1 MRGLFRFS
9 VSPFLRFVVAIM
21 LFSLSGTASAEEPL
35 VLQTLIDAA
44 LRNNHDVLIAESKW
58 RASTHKIVQ
67 AESLPDPMVMI
78 GYQNEGWNEYTFG
91 QMEGAQWM
99 YGLSQMFPF
108 PGKRS
113 LKGEMASQDAEG
125 AGEEYRAVRLRTIAR
140 VKELY
145 FDLFLAYRD
154 LDLVSD
160 KAALFSRIEA
170 AALGRYAAG
179 MAPQQEVL
187 MAQTEK
193 YMLAERETML
203 RQKVSS
209 TEAMLASVLGE
220 TPETPLARPAEPA
233 MTPFAYG
240 RDELIEAAMDRSP
253 EVRSRQRMQAAAQ
266 AKVRMAEKEYFPDMT
281 LAATVFKRSGEF
293 EDMWSVTATFNIPLY
308 WGTKRSTVA
317 ETMSQS
323 ESTRHDLAGTK
334 VMLTSG
340 IRDSYSMLKTAEKLM
355 DLYKQGLI
363 PKTSQDFE
371 SALTGYRSGKVEA
384 ITVINRLKILLD
396 YETLYWA
403 QFVEREKAIARLE
416 ALTAIA
422 EPAERRGE

>member
-1 MRGLFRFS
+1 MCGL
-9 VSPFLRFVVAIM
+9 LRFVVAVM

-35 VLQTLIDAA
+35 VLQTLIDEA
-44 LRNNHDVLIAESKW
+44 LRNNHEILMAESKW
-58 RASTHKIVQ
+58 KASTHRIVQ
-67 AESLPDPMVMI
+67 AESLPDPMLMI

-170 AALGRYAAG
+170 AALGRYSAG

-187 MAQTEK
+187 MAQAEK

-209 TEAMLASVLGE
+209 TEAMLVSVLGA
-220 TPETPLARPAEPA
+220 TPETPLTRPAEPE
-233 MTPFAYG
+233 MTPFAYS
-240 RDELIEAAMDRSP
+240 REELIEAAMDRSP
-253 EVRSRQRMQAAAQ
+253 EVRSRHRMQAAAQ

-308 WGTKRSTVA
+308 WGTKRSAAA
-317 ETMSQS
+317 EAMSQS
-323 ESTRHDLAGTK
+323 EGALHDLAGTK

-340 IRDSYSMLKTAEKLM
+340 VRDSDSMLKTAEKLM

-422 EPAERRGE
+422 EPTGKRGE